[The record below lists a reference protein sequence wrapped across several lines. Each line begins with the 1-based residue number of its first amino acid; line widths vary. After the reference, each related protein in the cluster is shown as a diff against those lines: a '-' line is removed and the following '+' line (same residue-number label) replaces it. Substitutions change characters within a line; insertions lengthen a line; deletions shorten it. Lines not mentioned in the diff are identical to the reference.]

1 MSYALYL
8 DDQKISGPFLE
19 ESEAWADATK
29 RGLVTVIPSQD
40 EDPPRRI
47 LNLNY
52 SIRSVVNR
60 TAPEVS
66 AFENHTNGI
75 APDATVAS

>member
-29 RGLVTVIPSQD
+29 RGLVTVIPSG
-40 EDPPRRI
+40 RRP
-47 LNLNY
+47 
-52 SIRSVVNR
+52 
-60 TAPEVS
+60 A
-66 AFENHTNGI
+66 
-75 APDATVAS
+75 APDFEFELQYTVGSEPNRP